1 MLHMKKSLSKMAVLA
16 LTVSMLAAGCSD
28 AGKEPAKN
36 ASGNETTVTE
46 QPSVPPAT
54 EAPTVTEAP
63 PATEE
68 PAGDKATTEPAAT
81 EKPTAT
87 EDTSKENQAGVKP
100 SATAKPTEKPS
111 GAKPAQKPAATA
123 KPTQKPTVKPTVKP
137 PQKPSATQKP
147 IATPKP
153 PVKPSTDIKVSDIT
167 TKITTDLQYP
177 ALANVEG
184 ERLNDVYGTDFS
196 DLVSEGVY
204 LQAMMN
210 VKATEL
216 VVVKL
221 KSDKNYD
228 AVVEAFDAR
237 AASIQKTFET
247 YLQDQY
253 EDAKNYKVVRNG
265 KYVML
270 SISHDQD
277 EVVKLF
283 NGFFK

>member
-28 AGKEPAKN
+28 AGKEEPAKN

-46 QPSVPPAT
+46 QPT
-54 EAPTVTEAP
+54 AP

-68 PAGDKATTEPAAT
+68 PTVTDAPTSTEATEPAET

-87 EDTSKENQAGVKP
+87 EDTTKENETGVKP
-100 SATAKPTEKPS
+100 SATAKPTQKPS
-111 GAKPAQKPAATA
+111 GAKPDQKPAATA
-123 KPTQKPTVKPTVKP
+123 KPTQKPTQKPTVKP
-137 PQKPSATQKP
+137 TQKPGATQKP
-147 IATPKP
+147 SATPKP

-167 TKITTDLQYP
+167 TKITTDLEYP
-177 ALANVEG
+177 MLGNVEA
-184 ERLNDVYGTDFS
+184 ERLKDVFGTDF
-196 DLVSEGVY
+196 DGLVTEGVY

-216 VVVKL
+216 AIVKL
-221 KSDKNYD
+221 KSDKSYD
-228 AVVEAFDAR
+228 AVAEAFEAR
-237 AASIQKTFET
+237 AADIQKTFET

-253 EDAKNYKVVRNG
+253 EDAKNYKIVRNG
-265 KYVML
+265 NYVML

-277 EVVKLF
+277 AVLKIF
-283 NGFFK
+283 NSFFK

>member
-46 QPSVPPAT
+46 QPTVPPAT
-54 EAPTVTEAP
+54 EAPTETEAP

-68 PAGDKATTEPAAT
+68 PAGDQATTEPAAT
-81 EKPTAT
+81 EKPSAT
-87 EDTSKENQAGVKP
+87 DTSKENEAGVKP

-111 GAKPAQKPAATA
+111 GAKPEQKPAATA
-123 KPTQKPTVKPTVKP
+123 KPTQKPTQKPTVKP
-137 PQKPSATQKP
+137 TQKPSSTQKPSAT
-147 IATPKP
+147 TKP

-167 TKITTDLQYP
+167 TKITTDLEFP
-177 ALANVEG
+177 MLGNVEA
-184 ERLNDVYGTDFS
+184 ERLKDVFGTDF
-196 DLVSEGVY
+196 DGLVTEGVY

-216 VVVKL
+216 AIVKL
-221 KSDKNYD
+221 KSDKSYD
-228 AVVEAFDAR
+228 AVAKAFEAR
-237 AASIQKTFET
+237 AADIQKTFET

-253 EDAKNYKVVRNG
+253 EDAKNYKIVRNG
-265 KYVML
+265 NYVML

-277 EVVKLF
+277 AVVKIF
-283 NGFFK
+283 NSFFK